1 MSEVMSCEV
10 WYETR
15 SQQPGSKLTQ
25 EASRAPCPMTAGFF
39 QARQR
44 SGQPS
49 SPGSPWG
56 VPSFHLCMQAAH
68 HHPPPPHTAVSG
80 CLCPHF
86 SPAPSASV
94 GLPLCR
100 HPEGRWERRWYL
112 HCGFSHVQVP
122 GPSFLPL
129 PTLLG
134 ALGGR
139 GRTGEEASISIT
151 LPSCCP
157 SRAAVLKHGL
167 GQQHHLAFVRRL
179 RGWGV
184 GAGSKPSV

>member
-1 MSEVMSCEV
+1 MSCEV
-10 WYETR
+10 WYETL

-25 EASRAPCPMTAGFF
+25 EASRAPCPMTEGFF

-56 VPSFHLCMQAAH
+56 VPSFHLCMQTLTH
-68 HHPPPPHTAVSG
+68 THTLHCFPGFSSPPSFFPPIVTLTAVSG
-80 CLCPHF
+80 CLYPRF

-94 GLPLCR
+94 GLPPCR
-100 HPEGRWERRWYL
+100 HPEGGWERRWYL

-129 PTLLG
+129 ATLLG
-134 ALGGR
+134 AR
-139 GRTGEEASISIT
+139 WQET
-151 LPSCCP
+151 
-157 SRAAVLKHGL
+157 
-167 GQQHHLAFVRRL
+167 
-179 RGWGV
+179 RGWGRGFHLHLLEDSGGGWGGKL
-184 GAGSKPSV
+184 GASPRVILMFAQV